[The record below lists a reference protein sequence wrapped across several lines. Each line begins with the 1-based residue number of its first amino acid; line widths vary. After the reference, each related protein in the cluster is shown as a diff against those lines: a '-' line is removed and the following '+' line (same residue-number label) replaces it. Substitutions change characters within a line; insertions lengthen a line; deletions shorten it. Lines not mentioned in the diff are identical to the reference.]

1 VKYPY
6 QHLVNFLLIF
16 KIYFNLLIFS
26 VSHSSSNVG
35 HVSCAHPKWSITDDD
50 QGNGRTGSY
59 AHMEGTTKTV
69 IPSTWVYKPHCTE
82 PGLSWII
89 TTGNGPCP
97 MKEKQ
102 SNCFTVPSSPN
113 KNVYKEKGK
122 IQQTSKR

>member
-1 VKYPY
+1 MSAT
-6 QHLVNFLLIF
+6 HLAMWDMLVVHIQ
-16 KIYFNLLIFS
+16 S
-26 VSHSSSNVG
+26 VASLMMI
-35 HVSCAHPKWSITDDD
+35 K
-50 QGNGRTGSY
+50 GNGRTGSY
-59 AHMEGTTKTV
+59 AHMEGPTKTV